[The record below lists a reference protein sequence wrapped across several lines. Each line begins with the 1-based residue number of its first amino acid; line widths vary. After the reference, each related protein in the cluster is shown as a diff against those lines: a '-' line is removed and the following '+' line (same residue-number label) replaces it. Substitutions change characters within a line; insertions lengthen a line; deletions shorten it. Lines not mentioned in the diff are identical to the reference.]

1 MTIQEVNEIFKSKYP
16 TGEVFQKGSFGC
28 GSASDNKVCVIFKDG
43 EKVYNYSYKSYADL
57 LQQLKFNVWYKHDIE
72 AIKAQILNSEKMI
85 IDGGYIDDF
94 FSNGEFVEYSE
105 EELNGAKFNIEY
117 WNNKLKDAIV
127 F

>member
-1 MTIQEVNEIFKSKYP
+1 MNIQDVNEIFKTKYP

-28 GSASDNKVCVIFKDG
+28 GSDSNNKVCVIFKDG

-57 LQQLKFNVWYKHDIE
+57 LQQLKFNVWYKHDVK
-72 AIKAQILNSEKMI
+72 AIKEQILNSEKMI
-85 IDGGYIDDF
+85 EDGGYIDDF

-105 EELNGAKFNIEY
+105 EELSGAKFNIEY

>member
-1 MTIQEVNEIFKSKYP
+1 MNIQDVNEIFKTKYP

-28 GSASDNKVCVIFKDG
+28 GSTSNNKVCVIFKDG
-43 EKVYNYSYKSYADL
+43 GKVYNYQYKSYADL
-57 LQQLKFNVWYKHDIE
+57 LQQLKFNVWYKYDVE
-72 AIKAQILNSEKMI
+72 SIKEQISNSEKMI
-85 IDGGYIDDF
+85 EDGGYIDDF

-105 EELNGAKFNIEY
+105 EELSGAKFNIEY

>member
-1 MTIQEVNEIFKSKYP
+1 MNIQDVNEIFKTKYP

-28 GSASDNKVCVIFKDG
+28 GSTSNNKVCVIFKDG

-57 LQQLKFNVWYKHDIE
+57 LKQLKFNVWYKHDVK
-72 AIKAQILNSEKMI
+72 AIKEQVLNSEKMI
-85 IDGGYIDDF
+85 IDGGFIDDF
-94 FSNGEFVEYSE
+94 FGDGEFVEYSE

-117 WNNKLKDAIV
+117 CNNKLKDAIV

>member
-1 MTIQEVNEIFKSKYP
+1 MTIQEVNIIFKSKYT

-43 EKVYNYSYKSYADL
+43 GKVYNYSYKSYADL
-57 LQQLKFNVWYKHDIE
+57 LQQLKFNVLYKHDVKS
-72 AIKAQILNSEKMI
+72 IKEQISNSGKMI
-85 IDGGYIDDF
+85 IDGGFIDDF

>member
-1 MTIQEVNEIFKSKYP
+1 MNIQDVNEIFKTKYP

-28 GSASDNKVCVIFKDG
+28 GSSSDNKVCVIFKDG

-57 LQQLKFNVWYKHDIE
+57 LQQLKFNVWYKYDVE
-72 AIKAQILNSEKMI
+72 SIKSQILNSEKMI
-85 IDGGYIDDF
+85 EDGGYIDDF

>member
-1 MTIQEVNEIFKSKYP
+1 MNIQDVNEIFKTKYP

-28 GSASDNKVCVIFKDG
+28 GSTSNNKVCVIFKDG
-43 EKVYNYSYKSYADL
+43 GKVYNYSYKSYADL
-57 LQQLKFNVWYKHDIE
+57 LKQLGFNVWYKHDVKAIE
-72 AIKAQILNSEKMI
+72 AQILDSEKMI

-105 EELNGAKFNIEY
+105 EEISGAKFNIEY
-117 WNNKLKDAIV
+117 WSNKLKDAIV